1 MVKLIIKIVLLLAVV
16 GYLIFATLVTSQNN
30 DERICIGTQI
40 LLDNKD
46 EKNYISINYIESLL
60 KNTKIAI
67 KDQNVD
73 SININ
78 IIEEHLKA
86 CPFVDSVICYY
97 TPQHLLCVKIQ
108 SRQPIL
114 HVIANNG
121 DNYYMDINGNIMP
134 SNIFPLDICLA
145 TGYITKQYA
154 KENVLKV
161 ADFLNAS
168 DKWSKE
174 IQQIYINQNGQIEF
188 VPLTGEHKIIIG
200 ESENLAEKLSR
211 LEIFYKQGLDK
222 AGWNKYSNIDLSY
235 SNQIVCIKKKN
246 K

>member
-1 MVKLIIKIVLLLAVV
+1 
-16 GYLIFATLVTSQNN
+16 
-30 DERICIGTQI
+30 
-40 LLDNKD
+40 
-46 EKNYISINYIESLL
+46 
-60 KNTKIAI
+60 
-67 KDQNVD
+67 
-73 SININ
+73 
-78 IIEEHLKA
+78 
-86 CPFVDSVICYY
+86 
-97 TPQHLLCVKIQ
+97 
-108 SRQPIL
+108 
-114 HVIANNG
+114 
-121 DNYYMDINGNIMP
+121 MP

-154 KENVLKV
+154 KENVLKI

-200 ESENLAEKLSR
+200 EPENLAEKLSR